1 MEEKKNFIIIKII
14 LIMLLSPIIYF
25 FSVKFFFGS
34 QGIIPTIEVCI
45 QIIKSLGNPL
55 LKMKAYLALLIGLS
69 PFIAL
74 LIIFLASNKTRSDE
88 YGNARF
94 AKEKDLK
101 EMQINCKD
109 EDENGDEGLIVGY
122 LKNPNPFSNKKKILK
137 ISKPLSI
144 LMVAP
149 PGSGKSAAQAIPN
162 LLKLNNSVLVS
173 DIKGELFA
181 KTANVRSQKLNNKV
195 LRFDPL
201 KDENTLF
208 FNPLCDENIKGLD
221 FSLLQTHIQRIAS
234 VIFQVE
240 KSDHWDKQ
248 AKALFEFLALTFI
261 RLHQIFPSH
270 FQEINF
276 YMLSQAP
283 KMSYKNIINKYT
295 QLCQYIDTKNG
306 NSVNFN
312 EYLKKQLHY
321 LQEIDP
327 SNENRKQDFIVFL
340 DMISD
345 NASFFGLEDYI
356 ENYARQFSTTPDKEF
371 GSIKSTYDTFTKV
384 FSNSKV
390 ANATRTNNFTYQDMR
405 KEKISVYIVVQT
417 EDIDFLAPLIRIF
430 IDGFFMKMMSG
441 EECSQKDK
449 FIYCIMDEF
458 VRFGK
463 MPFLL
468 EAPAL
473 CRSYGLIPLFITQSY
488 QQIKEC
494 YGEDKLGILRANAG
508 YQIIYTMNVKEDADK
523 ISETIGDY
531 TKDKV
536 STSKGN
542 FDILKQNFSRSK
554 EAYKLVPTQKILNM
568 PENECLILTTGFLS
582 RPIKAQKNYY
592 FKDKN
597 NLDLIN
603 ECNNITQKDFNPTK
617 EELEDLPEE
626 ARKEYLQAIKSYKL
640 QLKKENEKN
649 QKNDKIDTENEKEI
663 LNQKRERLLN
673 SLKQNL

>member
-1 MEEKKNFIIIKII
+1 MEKNNKRIIIAII
-14 LIMLLSPIIYF
+14 LMILLSPIIYF
-25 FSVKFFFGS
+25 FAVKIFFNS
-34 QGIIPTIEVCI
+34 LGIMPTIEVCI
-45 QIIKSLGNPL
+45 QIIKSLGNPF
-55 LKMKAYLALLIGLS
+55 LKLKAYIALLLASS
-69 PFIAL
+69 PLIAL
-74 LIIFLASNKTRSDE
+74 LIIFLASNRTNSDE

-94 AKEKDLK
+94 AKEKDL
-101 EMQINCKD
+101 EQMQIKTNDKD
-109 EDENGDEGLIVGY
+109 SGLVVGY
-122 LKNPNPFSNKKKILK
+122 LKSPNPFSKKKKMLK
-137 ISKPLSI
+137 ITKPLSI

-162 LLKLNNSVLVS
+162 LLHLTNSCLVS
-173 DIKGELFA
+173 DIKGELFE
-181 KTANVRSQKLNNKV
+181 KTAKVREKILKNKV
-195 LRFDPL
+195 LKFDPL
-201 KDENTLF
+201 SDENTLF
-208 FNPLCDENIKGLD
+208 FNPLSDENIKDLD
-221 FSLLQTHIQRIAS
+221 FALLQTHIQRIAS

-248 AKALFEFLALTFI
+248 AKALFEFLALVFI
-261 RLHQIFPSH
+261 RLHQIFPNH
-270 FQEINF
+270 FKEINLF
-276 YMLSQAP
+276 TLSQAP
-283 KMSYKNIINKYT
+283 KMNYKNIFDKYT
-295 QLCQYIDTKNG
+295 QLRQYIDAKNKTPY
-306 NSVNFN
+306 NFS
-312 EYLKKQLHY
+312 EYEAKRLKY
-321 LQEIDP
+321 LEDIDP
-327 SNENRKQDFIVFL
+327 KNENRKQDFIVFL
-340 DMISD
+340 EMISD
-345 NASFFGLEDYI
+345 NASIFGLEDYI
-356 ENYARQFSTTPDKEF
+356 ENYARQFATTPDKEF

-390 ANATRTNNFTYQDMR
+390 ANATKTNNFTYKAMR
-405 KEKISVYIVVQT
+405 EEKISVYIVVQT
-417 EDIDFLAPLIRIF
+417 EDIDFLSPLIRIF
-430 IDGFFMKMMSG
+430 IEGFFIKMMSG
-441 EECSQKDK
+441 QECSQKDK

-523 ISETIGDY
+523 VSQTIGDY
-531 TKDKV
+531 TKDKL

-592 FKDKN
+592 FKDNN
-597 NLDLIN
+597 NLDLIK
-603 ECNNITQKDFNPTK
+603 ECNNFTQEDFSPRK
-617 EELEDLPEE
+617 EELEDLPEKTRE
-626 ARKEYLQAIKSYKL
+626 EYIKKLKDYKL
-640 QLKKENEKN
+640 KISKENEKN
-649 QKNDKIDTENEKEI
+649 VKINEEIKANEIKNEELLNEKK
-663 LNQKRERLLN
+663 QRLLK